1 LHNLFASSRFPAVRA
16 LSSLFVSCLLAV
28 MVVTVVIAS

>member
-1 LHNLFASSRFPAVRA
+1 MHSLLASSLSPAVRA

-28 MVVTVVIAS
+28 MAVTVVVVS